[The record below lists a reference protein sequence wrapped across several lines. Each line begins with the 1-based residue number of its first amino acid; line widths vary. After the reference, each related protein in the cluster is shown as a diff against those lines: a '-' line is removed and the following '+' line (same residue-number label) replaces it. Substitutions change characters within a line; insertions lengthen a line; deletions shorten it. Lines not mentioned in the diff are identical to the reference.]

1 MLGVSKTSHINGG
14 GGAALVAARDAK
26 NRKTERKT
34 CRPGYRAGRDIPGWD
49 IPGWDIPTGNFM
61 FRPTL
66 VVPDKSD
73 TTCDRFF

>member
-1 MLGVSKTSHINGG
+1 MKYARGVQTSQIN
-14 GGAALVAARDAK
+14 GGAALVEARDAK
-26 NRKTERKT
+26 KQKEEPKEK
-34 CRPGYRAGRDIPGWD
+34 RAGRDIPGWD
-49 IPGWDIPTGNFM
+49 IPGWDIPTANFM